1 MTARWAYGTEGNGE
15 TPGCPG
21 VARWPGPGSNW
32 RPFTFRANADGQAR
46 KERITV
52 RVRYRGNASQRRGA
66 HTLSATP
73 AQHQSRHPARS
84 VIGWVLTASAASIL
98 LILARPV
105 GLDLKV
111 YREGAQALLQGADLY
126 APTLGPVGDPG
137 LPFTYPPIAALL
149 FAPLLVVPF
158 PVAYWIMS
166 AATVAVTHLLVC
178 DLAVRWSTLG
188 RRAAHAWVLTPFILV
203 TSPFLDTLTYGQ
215 INVLL
220 MGVCYFGLTRAGRGW
235 AFGVAVGLTA
245 AIKLT
250 PLALLLLPLLLWR
263 WRAIMGAGIAFI
275 SLQLATLVAFPKLTM
290 AYWGSVIWDPSR
302 VGNVDYID
310 NLSLRGGGR
319 AAWRANVDL
328 GGCCS
333 GHGCS
338 LGCRHLSQ
346 ATLGSCS
353 ARRVRCGGNAVDL
366 AHQLGASLRLV
377 AVDAR
382 SLGRGCPAGGTFWVA
397 VEHPA
402 CGIAPGQSQVRPQV
416 VGHARGR
423 ARATDHRGG
432 LPALIILVATTAG
445 AVSGGNERAPA
456 RSLADQPGAR

>member
-1 MTARWAYGTEGNGE
+1 M
-15 TPGCPG
+15 
-21 VARWPGPGSNW
+21 
-32 RPFTFRANADGQAR
+32 
-46 KERITV
+46 
-52 RVRYRGNASQRRGA
+52 
-66 HTLSATP
+66 SATP
-73 AQHQSRHPARS
+73 AQHQLRHPARS
-84 VIGWVLTASAASIL
+84 VIGWVLTAGAASIL

-166 AATVAVTHLLVC
+166 AATVAATHLLVC
-178 DLAVRWSTLG
+178 DLAVRWSVLG
-188 RRAAHAWVLTPFILV
+188 SRATHAWVLTPFVLV
-203 TSPFLDTLTYGQ
+203 TSPYLDTLTYGQ

-235 AFGVAVGLTA
+235 AFGVAVGLSA

-263 WRAIMGAGIAFI
+263 WRAILGAGIVFI
-275 SLQLATLVAFPKLTM
+275 SLQLATLVAFPKLTT

-302 VGNVDYID
+302 VGNVDHID
-310 NLSLRGGGR
+310 NLSLRGVVERLGGPTWIWAVAAAVMVAVSAVAIYR
-319 AAWRANVDL
+319 RRHWDPVLLVGFAAAGMLLISPISWVHHFVWWPLMLAAWVGVARPGVPYGSLWSILLVVSLLVSPKFVLRWL
-328 GGCCS
+328 GMPEG
-333 GHGCS
+333 G
-338 LGCRHLSQ
+338 LG
-346 ATLGSCS
+346 
-353 ARRVRCGGNAVDL
+353 
-366 AHQLGASLRLV
+366 QL
-377 AVDAR
+377 
-382 SLGRGCPAGGTFWVA
+382 
-397 VEHPA
+397 
-402 CGIAPGQSQVRPQV
+402 II
-416 VGHARGR
+416 
-423 ARATDHRGG
+423 GG

-456 RSLADQPGAR
+456 RSLADQACAR